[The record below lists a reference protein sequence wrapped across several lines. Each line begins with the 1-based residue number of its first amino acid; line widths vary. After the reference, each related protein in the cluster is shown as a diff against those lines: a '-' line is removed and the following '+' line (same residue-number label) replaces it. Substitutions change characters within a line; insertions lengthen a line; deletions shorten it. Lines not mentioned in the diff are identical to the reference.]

1 MKAKK
6 YVEYRRKREGMTDYR
21 LRLKLLKSE
30 KLRLVIRKSLK
41 NILVQ
46 AIEYNANGD
55 KVLLTVNSRELKEFG
70 WNGYKRNVPAG
81 YLVGYLFGMKAKKMK
96 IDNLILDQGLYVSR
110 KGTVIYS
117 TLKGVIDAGINVPH
131 NEEIFPD
138 EERLKGKHIS
148 DEIEKMFESTKNNI
162 QKVK

>member
-6 YVEYRRKREGMTDYR
+6 YVDYRRKREGKTDYR

-30 KLRLVIRKSLK
+30 KLRLVVRKSLK

-46 AIEYNANGD
+46 AVEYDANGD
-55 KVLLTVNSRELKEFG
+55 KTLLTVNSHELEQYG
-70 WNGYKRNVPAG
+70 WKGYKRNVPAA
-81 YLVGYLFGMKAKKMK
+81 YLVGYLFGTKAKKMK
-96 IDNLILDQGLYVSR
+96 IDNLILDKGLYVSR
-110 KGTVIYS
+110 NGTVIYS
-117 TLKGVIDAGINVPH
+117 VLKGVVDAGVNVPH
-131 NEEIFPD
+131 NAEIFPE

-148 DEIEKMFESTKNNI
+148 EEIEKMLEVTKSNI